1 MVDFYV
7 SKLKVAGFRG
17 LREFELSFD
26 PDLPSVVVGPNN
38 TGKTT
43 LLDAIGLGMG
53 SAKFSRYD
61 VSDGDFWQGKD
72 GEPVEVFVIDLKFGA
87 RTGGR
92 LPAVKGGLGNPV
104 DVHGIRT
111 SATLGESSVTRH
123 LVDDAGTAILL
134 NLGTPISKGQQ
145 DDYRGMGLTGRRYAT
160 VRDVSK
166 WMPEVWQLDTKNLF
180 LSLYEWKSGPLQRL
194 LAIYKEHLLSDEWTT
209 DSGRKMPD
217 SLGRL
222 MAFLREQALRTPFWK
237 ETLAPGFQKKMEQY
251 LGREPQLS
259 VTPGLNDIDSWIL
272 SELQVR
278 VSPADDRVAVD
289 CRRLGDGWQSLM
301 RMASLELVNEIEGG
315 GNGGVLLMEEPES
328 YLHPHL
334 RRKLRSTLGR
344 LQAQKNQIVVCT
356 HSPELISFTADMR
369 IVRLSCDA
377 DGTTARTYNTSS
389 ADVALKTEEK
399 FHERGKHEL
408 IFANRVVLTEGKP
421 DEAAVLLGLKRVGVD
436 VDGESVSV
444 VDCGG
449 VDNLPAY
456 ASVCASLGIPW
467 FAVHDADVLPGGS
480 RKANTD
486 RARVQLDALK
496 TARDGIAE
504 WDNDLEGVFGLS
516 SGKLSPAWLAATFD
530 GKDWAKVAADPVYAN
545 YISVVNAIDSW
556 LA

>member
-111 SATLGESSVTRH
+111 SATLGESSVARH

-222 MAFLREQALRTPFWK
+222 VAFLPGAGPSHALLEGDAGPWLPEEDGAVPRTRAAAVGHAGPQRHRQLDPK
-237 ETLAPGFQKKMEQY
+237 RAAGPSLPGRRQGRGRLPAP
-251 LGREPQLS
+251 R
-259 VTPGLNDIDSWIL
+259 
-272 SELQVR
+272 R
-278 VSPADDRVAVD
+278 RVA
-289 CRRLGDGWQSLM
+289 
-301 RMASLELVNEIEGG
+301 
-315 GNGGVLLMEEPES
+315 EP
-328 YLHPHL
+328 
-334 RRKLRSTLGR
+334 
-344 LQAQKNQIVVCT
+344 
-356 HSPELISFTADMR
+356 
-369 IVRLSCDA
+369 DA
-377 DGTTARTYNTSS
+377 DG
-389 ADVALKTEEK
+389 
-399 FHERGKHEL
+399 
-408 IFANRVVLTEGKP
+408 
-421 DEAAVLLGLKRVGVD
+421 
-436 VDGESVSV
+436 
-444 VDCGG
+444 
-449 VDNLPAY
+449 
-456 ASVCASLGIPW
+456 
-467 FAVHDADVLPGGS
+467 
-480 RKANTD
+480 
-486 RARVQLDALK
+486 
-496 TARDGIAE
+496 
-504 WDNDLEGVFGLS
+504 
-516 SGKLSPAWLAATFD
+516 LA
-530 GKDWAKVAADPVYAN
+530 
-545 YISVVNAIDSW
+545 
-556 LA
+556 